1 MQQGGRHDE
10 LNVGREKELEN
21 LVEALIRMLGK
32 SNERVNDLNKRV
44 NQMEVILRES
54 ILQGCNPIQAGE
66 EDRNSPNYTS

>member
-1 MQQGGRHDE
+1 M
-10 LNVGREKELEN
+10 NVGREKELEN

-44 NQMEVILRES
+44 NQLEVILRES

-66 EDRNSPNYTS
+66 EAKTSPNYTS